1 MVIELLQSALLIAEQ
16 NTDPMLAIGPAAI
29 IGGGLQLASGIFGAS
44 AAEKRKRELAR
55 QLKKAEQ
62 KLQILNSSRQR
73 ITNPYEDVMDMSSL
87 ARDLSS
93 TITNPFANLS
103 VATKAAEIQAEQSD
117 IALANTLDTLRATG
131 AGAGGATAL
140 AQAALQSKQNVA
152 ASIESQEAQNQKLKA
167 QGEANAQMQRAAE
180 QARVQ
185 AIRIGEA
192 GRVQQLTGQ
201 GETIKMQMKE
211 AREQDAIDYQRD
223 KVAALTGASAQAN
236 VASTNALTGML
247 GSFGGGLMGLAGGSG
262 GGGGGIFSKLSSLL
276 PF

>member
-62 KLQILNSSRQR
+62 KLQILNSSRQQ

-140 AQAALQSKQNVA
+140 AQAALQSKQSVA

-192 GRVQQLTGQ
+192 GRVQQLTGL
-201 GETIKMQMKE
+201 GENIKMQMKE

-247 GSFGGGLMGLAGGSG
+247 GSFGGGLLGLAGGGG
-262 GGGGGIFSKLSSLL
+262 GGGGGIFSKIAGL
-276 PF
+276 FG